1 MKCPSCDA
9 EWRPEKFLRVLATC
23 PFCEERLVK
32 KEDTYIDSIEKL
44 LQVLIKENGKNLYKK
59 ENSAIL
65 KDFLRDFGIKFSNE
79 RKLLN
84 VVIDEGIQEKLL
96 DIDDGSTEEKH
107 NVVVSCCTYLMND
120 IGFTENRAMEAVNI
134 LTAGLGWET
143 LLSSLEYSE
152 LKQKLSTNSGIQD
165 KESKGTF
172 EFANALIARKTLVF
186 FYLIDLPDSMDET
199 EIASLNE
206 ALKEH
211 LSEMKRCSDDS
222 SDFVAKLAVMKV
234 SNGAD
239 WITTRPVDFGDF
251 EWIDLNSIGASC
263 LGEAFKL
270 LNSKLS
276 KDEFLQDKIGNLP
289 PTIILMSNGKPNDD
303 FESGLVKLKENRWF
317 RHAIKV
323 AVAIGD
329 DADKNV
335 LADFTGTNETV
346 IEAKN
351 KHHLKKMIQFVSVKT
366 STRGTSNTGG
376 GTDPD
381 ASAEAA
387 QKDVAEMIQDQIEEE
402 NESGTGTL
410 PAGWV

>member
-1 MKCPSCDA
+1 MKCPSCEA
-9 EWRPEKFLRVLATC
+9 EWRPGKFLRVLATC

-32 KEDTYIDSIEKL
+32 KDNDYVDSIENL
-44 LQVLIKENGKNLYKK
+44 LQILLKENGKNLYKK

-79 RKLLN
+79 KKLLN

-143 LLSSLEYSE
+143 LLFPLEYSE
-152 LKQKLSTNSGIQD
+152 SKQKLSTNSGIQD

-172 EFANALIARKTLVF
+172 EMATEIARKTLVV
-186 FYLIDLPDSMDET
+186 FYLIDLPDCMVEG
-199 EIASLNE
+199 EIAFLNE
-206 ALKEH
+206 KMRNH
-211 LSEMKRCSDDS
+211 IIEMERIAEENADAFIK
-222 SDFVAKLAVMKV
+222 FAVMNV
-234 SNGAD
+234 SNGAV
-239 WITTRPVDFGDF
+239 WITPSPVDFDAF
-251 EWIDLNSIGASC
+251 EWIDFNSSGASY
-263 LGEAFKL
+263 LGEACEL

-276 KDEFLQDKIGNLP
+276 KDEFLQDKIGNLAP
-289 PTIILMSNGKPNDD
+289 IIILISNGKPNDD

-335 LADFTGTNETV
+335 LAEFTGTSESV
-346 IEAKN
+346 IGVKN
-351 KHHLKKMIQFVSVKT
+351 MQMLKKLIKVCS
-366 STRGTSNTGG
+366 
-376 GTDPD
+376 
-381 ASAEAA
+381 
-387 QKDVAEMIQDQIEEE
+387 
-402 NESGTGTL
+402 
-410 PAGWV
+410 

>member
-9 EWRPEKFLRVLATC
+9 EWRPGKFLRVLATC

-32 KEDTYIDSIEKL
+32 KDNDYVDSIENL
-44 LQVLIKENGKNLYKK
+44 LQILLKENGKNLYKK

-79 RKLLN
+79 KKLLN

-143 LLSSLEYSE
+143 LLFPLEYSE
-152 LKQKLSTNSGIQD
+152 SKQKLSTNSGIQD

-172 EFANALIARKTLVF
+172 EMATEIARKTLVV
-186 FYLIDLPDSMDET
+186 FYLIDLPDCMVEG
-199 EIASLNE
+199 EIAFLNE
-206 ALKEH
+206 KMRNH
-211 LSEMKRCSDDS
+211 IIEMERIAEENADAFIK
-222 SDFVAKLAVMKV
+222 FAVMNV
-234 SNGAD
+234 SNGAV
-239 WITTRPVDFGDF
+239 WITPSPVDFDAF
-251 EWIDLNSIGASC
+251 EWIDFNSSGASY
-263 LGEAFKL
+263 LGEACEL

-289 PTIILMSNGKPNDD
+289 PLIILMSNGKPNDD

-317 RHAIKV
+317 RHAIK
-323 AVAIGD
+323 AAIAIGD
-329 DADKNV
+329 EADKDV
-335 LADFTGTNETV
+335 LAEFTGTIETV
-346 IEAKN
+346 IEVKYIN
-351 KHHLKKMIQFVSVKT
+351 MIKKFVVWLDDRRLDDKPAE
-366 STRGTSNTGG
+366 R
-376 GTDPD
+376 PD
-381 ASAEAA
+381 YEGN
-387 QKDVAEMIQDQIEEE
+387 DVMIQDQIEEE
-402 NESGTGTL
+402 NDSDVGSLQQVGFNS
-410 PAGWV
+410 

>member
-1 MKCPSCDA
+1 MKCPSCEA
-9 EWRPEKFLRVLATC
+9 EWRPGKFLRVLATC

-32 KEDTYIDSIEKL
+32 KDNDYVDSIENL
-44 LQVLIKENGKNLYKK
+44 LQILLKENGKNLYKK

-79 RKLLN
+79 KKLLN

-96 DIDDGSTEEKH
+96 DINDGSTEEKH
-107 NVVVSCCTYLMND
+107 NVVVSCCTHLMND
-120 IGFTENRAMEAVNI
+120 IGLTENHAMESVNI

-143 LLSSLEYSE
+143 LLTPSEYSE
-152 LKQKLSTNSGIQD
+152 AKQKLSTNSGIQD

-172 EFANALIARKTLVF
+172 EMATEIARKTLVV
-186 FYLIDLPDSMDET
+186 FYLIDLPDCMVEG
-199 EIASLNE
+199 EIAFLNE
-206 ALKEH
+206 KMRNH
-211 LSEMKRCSDDS
+211 IIEMERIAEEYADAFIK
-222 SDFVAKLAVMKV
+222 FAVMNV

-239 WITTRPVDFGDF
+239 WITPRPVDYDAF
-251 EWIDLNSIGASC
+251 EWIDLNSRGASC

-289 PTIILMSNGKPNDD
+289 PLIILMSNGKPNDD

-335 LADFTGTNETV
+335 LAEFTGTSESV
-346 IEAKN
+346 IGVKN
-351 KHHLKKMIQFVSVKT
+351 MQMLKKLIKVCS
-366 STRGTSNTGG
+366 
-376 GTDPD
+376 
-381 ASAEAA
+381 
-387 QKDVAEMIQDQIEEE
+387 
-402 NESGTGTL
+402 
-410 PAGWV
+410 